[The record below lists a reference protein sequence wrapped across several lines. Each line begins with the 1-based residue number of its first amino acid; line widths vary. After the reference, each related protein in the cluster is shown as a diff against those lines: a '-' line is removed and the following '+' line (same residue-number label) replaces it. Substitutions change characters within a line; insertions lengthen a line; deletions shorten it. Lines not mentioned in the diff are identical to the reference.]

1 MLSGGAL
8 TRVTGSIDMAA
19 RDILNLG
26 TPMAEGIIRLLY
38 TIALILIGLGT
49 LFGIG
54 RGVIVLTHA
63 PMQRPAVTSSA
74 APPSGAMAQQDNA
87 APQAQ
92 PDQNARPDMRDGM
105 RRGDFRGWRGWHRW
119 GHHRGPFGMMPRSP
133 WFGLVV
139 IIGALLRGLIA
150 LLIVRV
156 MAEIGLAV
164 LSLPKRA
171 TA

>member
-1 MLSGGAL
+1 
-8 TRVTGSIDMAA
+8 MAA

-54 RGVIVLTHA
+54 RGVMILTHT
-63 PMQRPAVTSSA
+63 PMQRPAITSSTT
-74 APPSGAMAQQDNA
+74 PPSGATAEQQQTNP

-92 PDQNARPDMRDGM
+92 PDQNARPDFRGM
-105 RRGDFRGWRGWHRW
+105 RRGDFRGWHRW

-139 IIGALLRGLIA
+139 IVGALLRGLVA

-156 MAEIGLAV
+156 LAELGLAV
-164 LSLPKRA
+164 LALPKRS

>member
-1 MLSGGAL
+1 
-8 TRVTGSIDMAA
+8 MAA
-19 RDILNLG
+19 RDILTLR
-26 TPMAEGIIRLLY
+26 TPMADGIIRLLY

-54 RGVIVLTHA
+54 RGVMILTHA
-63 PMQRPAVTSSA
+63 PMQRPAITSNA
-74 APPSGAMAQQDNA
+74 TPPSGTMQQQGNA

-92 PDQNARPDMRDGM
+92 GDQSTRQDFRGM
-105 RRGDFRGWRGWHRW
+105 RRGEYRGWNRW
-119 GHHRGPFGMMPRSP
+119 GHHHRHWGMMGRSP
-133 WFGLVV
+133 MFGLLV
-139 IIGALLRGLIA
+139 IVGALLRGLIA

-171 TA
+171 AAT

>member
-1 MLSGGAL
+1 
-8 TRVTGSIDMAA
+8 MAA

-54 RGVIVLTHA
+54 RGVMILTHA
-63 PMQRPAVTSSA
+63 PMQRPAITSTA
-74 APPSGAMAQQDNA
+74 TPPSGATAEQQGNP

-92 PDQNARPDMRDGM
+92 GDQSTRQDFRGM
-105 RRGDFRGWRGWHRW
+105 RRDYRGWHR
-119 GHHRGPFGMMPRSP
+119 HHRHWGMMGRSP

-139 IIGALLRGLIA
+139 IIGALLRGLIG

-164 LSLPKRA
+164 LSLPKRGA
-171 TA
+171 AA

>member
-1 MLSGGAL
+1 
-8 TRVTGSIDMAA
+8 MAA

-54 RGVIVLTHA
+54 RGVMILTHA
-63 PMQRPAVTSSA
+63 PMQRPAITSSA
-74 APPSGAMAQQDNA
+74 TPPSGATAEQQGNP

-92 PDQNARPDMRDGM
+92 GGQSARQDFRGM
-105 RRGDFRGWRGWHRW
+105 RRDFRGWHR
-119 GHHRGPFGMMPRSP
+119 HHRHWGMMGRSP

-156 MAEIGLAV
+156 MAELGLAV
-164 LSLPKRA
+164 LALPKRS

>member
-1 MLSGGAL
+1 
-8 TRVTGSIDMAA
+8 MAA

-54 RGVIVLTHA
+54 RGVMILTHT
-63 PMQRPAVTSSA
+63 PMQRPAITSSA
-74 APPSGAMAQQDNA
+74 TPPSGATAEQQGNP

-92 PDQNARPDMRDGM
+92 GEQNTRP
-105 RRGDFRGWRGWHRW
+105 DFRGMRGDYRGWHRW

-139 IIGALLRGLIA
+139 IVGALLRGLIA

-156 MAEIGLAV
+156 MAELVLAV

-171 TA
+171 AA

>member
-1 MLSGGAL
+1 
-8 TRVTGSIDMAA
+8 MAA
-19 RDILNLG
+19 RDILNLR
-26 TPMAEGIIRLLY
+26 TPMAEGIVRLLY

-54 RGVIVLTHA
+54 RGVMILTHA
-63 PMQRPAVTSSA
+63 PMQRPAITSNA
-74 APPSGAMAQQDNA
+74 TPPSGAMSQQQSQNNA

-92 PDQNARPDMRDGM
+92 PDQNARPDFRGM
-105 RRGDFRGWRGWHRW
+105 RRDFRGWHRW

-156 MAEIGLAV
+156 LAEMGLAV

-171 TA
+171 AAS